1 MAEKI
6 VLETEIKTGNSAT
19 SVKSVK
25 QELRSLQQEMANLEI
40 GSEAFTRAAQKAAG
54 LKDRIDDAAA
64 GVKAFNPEAKFAAF
78 AGVLGGVANGFAA
91 AQGAMALFGSENKDI
106 EQAILKTQ
114 GAMALATGISGLG
127 GMADA
132 VGLLASKIRVQLV
145 AAFSSMKAAMIST
158 GIGALVVA
166 LGIAI
171 SEIMD
176 YNQAIEDAADSQ
188 KKLNEEN
195 EKFISD
201 MEKVASASEK
211 AKNAKK
217 GGLDDL
223 KRELELLEAKGAT
236 EKEIFEK
243 EQEIANKE
251 LSNLKTRRES
261 GLNVTKEIADK
272 ENEIK
277 ANQLA
282 YDKYVEDEKVKNKE
296 KAAADKKTADE
307 KAAAAAKVAKEKA
320 DKEFTEQMYQEI
332 DAMKMMNQMLEEME
346 SADWK
351 KALEE
356 LENQAEV
363 KVSLSE
369 EEANK
374 LLAIRKLSNEEIAK
388 MALMS
393 YSEQVEYLK
402 KLAAE
407 EKSIDDKKAQDKIQA
422 LKMTSDALIGYSQ
435 ILGQETE
442 TGKALAAA
450 AAAID
455 TYVAASSVFKN
466 VLDNPYMKALPDG
479 GLTVAIGAAA
489 GAVAA
494 GLARVKAIYAVKVP
508 GGGGG
513 GGSAPSAPA
522 VPQFN
527 PAVAQQV
534 QGGGDVQL
542 GLKPQKVY
550 VVESDIRGT
559 MNKVDVIQ
567 SNATIG

>member
-6 VLETEIKTGNSAT
+6 VLETEIKTGNSST

-25 QELRSLQQEMANLEI
+25 QELRSLQAELANLEI
-40 GSEAFTRAAQKAAG
+40 GSDAFTKAAQKAAG
-54 LKDRIDDAAA
+54 LRDKIDDAAA

-78 AGVLGGVANGFAA
+78 AGVLGGVASGFAA
-91 AQGAMALFGSENKDI
+91 AQGAMALFGSENKDV
-106 EQAILKTQ
+106 EQMILKTQ

-132 VGLLASKIRVQLV
+132 VGLLSSKIKVQLV
-145 AAFSSMKAAMIST
+145 AAFSSMKSAMIST

-166 LGIAI
+166 IGFAI
-171 SEIMD
+171 NAIID
-176 YNQAIEDAADSQ
+176 YNDEVEKSANKEKDLNDELERNADLMA
-188 KKLNEEN
+188 KVATAN
-195 EKFISD
+195 EKARD
-201 MEKVASASEK
+201 AR
-211 AKNAKK
+211 K

-223 KRELELLEAKGAT
+223 KREKELLEAKGAT

-243 EQEIANKE
+243 GQEIAIKE
-251 LSNLKTRRES
+251 LQNLKIRGLS
-261 GLNVTKEIADK
+261 GLEVTKEIADK

-282 YDKYVEDEKVKNKE
+282 YDKFVEDEKVKNNE
-296 KAAADKKTADE
+296 KAAANKKSADE
-307 KAAAAAKVAKEKA
+307 KAAAAAKVAKDKA
-320 DKEFTEQMYQEI
+320 DKEFTEQMYEEI
-332 DAMKMMNQMLEEME
+332 DAMKMMNQMIEEME
-346 SADWK
+346 GADWK

-374 LLAIRKLSNEEIAK
+374 LLAIRKLTNEEIAK

-407 EKSIDDKKAQDKIQA
+407 EKTIDKDKAQAKIQA
-422 LKMTSDALIGYSQ
+422 LQ
-435 ILGQETE
+435 ITATALGQYSEALGKETE
-442 TGKALAAA
+442 AGKILAAA
-450 AAAID
+450 QATID
-455 TYVAASSVFKN
+455 TYLAASSVFSN
-466 VLDNPYMKALPDG
+466 VTQNPYMKLLPDG
-479 GLTVAIGAAA
+479 GLTIAIAAA
-489 GAVAA
+489 GAAVLG

-508 GGGGG
+508 GGSGGG
-513 GGSAPSAPA
+513 GGAAAPA

-542 GLKPQKVY
+542 GMKPQKVY
-550 VVESDIRGT
+550 VVESDIRGS

-567 SNATIG
+567 SNAKIG